1 MKKILFI
8 ISLCLFLPS
17 LSAYGLDNSFP
28 DIRSKFF
35 EESKE
40 IRSLLTSSKDAI
52 LLSSMWDTCI
62 LTISGLDA
70 YFHMLGIFNT
80 IKENDLTED
89 AVNYLAKWLTEIKR
103 NNDLN
108 INILNSPSYSAEQDT
123 KIHVET
129 LKRRLDELNKKINSE
144 LDKISVLN
152 KSIRLKKR

>member
-8 ISLCLFLPS
+8 ISLCLS
-17 LSAYGLDNSFP
+17 LTSLNAYGLDNSFL
-28 DIRSKFF
+28 DIRGKFF

-40 IRSLLTSSKDAI
+40 IKSLLTSSKDAI

-80 IKENDLTED
+80 IEEKDMSED

-103 NNDLN
+103 NNELN
-108 INILNSPSYSAEQDT
+108 INILNSPSYPADPNT
-123 KIHVET
+123 KISIER
-129 LKRRLDELNKKINSE
+129 LKTHLDELNKKINRE
-144 LDKISVLN
+144 LGKISILN
-152 KSIRLKKR
+152 QSIRLKKR